1 MKDLTGKRF
10 GKLVAIKRDEQDS
23 YKWVCKC
30 DCGNYNSIYM
40 HNLTSG
46 KSKSCGCE
54 RGFLASRKNT
64 KCWDCKNIS
73 KCEWSRGIPVPNWV
87 ATPSK
92 LGSYKVI
99 ECPKFEQKTF
109 KESKHQYY
117 LRKAKELG
125 ISERIVRRKLKKE
138 EQKCKNY

>member
-23 YKWVCKC
+23 SKWVCKC
-30 DCGNYNSIYM
+30 DCGNTTSVYM
-40 HNLTSG
+40 HNLTCG
-46 KSKSCGCE
+46 KAKSCGCK
-54 RGFLASRKNT
+54 RGFGSTETKST

-73 KCEWSRGIPVPNWV
+73 ICEWSKGVPVPNWV

-109 KESKHQYY
+109 KESERQYY

-125 ISERIVRRKLKKE
+125 VSERTVRRKIKKGE
-138 EQKCKNY
+138 VVI

>member
-10 GKLVAIKRDEQDS
+10 GSLIAIKRDEQDTT
-23 YKWVCKC
+23 KWICKC
-30 DCGNYNSIYM
+30 DCGNTTSVYM
-40 HNLTSG
+40 HNLTCG
-46 KSKSCGCE
+46 KAKSCGCK
-54 RGFLASRKNT
+54 RGFGSSETKST

-73 KCEWSRGIPVPNWV
+73 ICEWSKGFPVPNWV

-109 KESKHQYY
+109 KESKHQFC
-117 LRKAKELG
+117 LKKANEMG
-125 ISERIVRRKLKKE
+125 VSERTVVRYI
-138 EQKCKNY
+138 KNGKIKY